1 MSLEKQSHQPE
12 LGIPAKEMFR
22 KLKNMLKTIAPATN
36 RPGLEFGCSLLN
48 SVSRSLTSSNLIC
61 IPNPHHLEE
70 KQKLLKLSIPKLIQ
84 DNFIQSRSSAKLPNW
99 RLEF

>member
-48 SVSRSLTSSNLIC
+48 SVS
-61 IPNPHHLEE
+61 
-70 KQKLLKLSIPKLIQ
+70 
-84 DNFIQSRSSAKLPNW
+84 
-99 RLEF
+99 